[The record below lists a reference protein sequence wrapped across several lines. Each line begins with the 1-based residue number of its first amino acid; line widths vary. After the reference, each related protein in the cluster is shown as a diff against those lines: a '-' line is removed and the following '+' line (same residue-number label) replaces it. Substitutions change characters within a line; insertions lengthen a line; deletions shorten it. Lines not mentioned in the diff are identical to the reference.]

1 MMFMGELRHRAAEL
15 ALIALA
21 LAVTWAIQS
30 GRLSNAATE
39 SLDYFVRDLVQYSF
53 ASTSEETRLAVV
65 DVHEESIQ
73 QLGPWPWP
81 RERLAELSRALLDRH
96 GAALVVMD
104 IVFPDP
110 RDPRGDDALKKL
122 GLEGKVVFSE
132 VFDYNL
138 RQEPVL
144 SGQASLGLS
153 PLAFAPPGQSLD
165 VPSATTSTFNKQ
177 ITAVPKATVFM
188 G

>member
-1 MMFMGELRHRAAEL
+1 M
-15 ALIALA
+15 
-21 LAVTWAIQS
+21 
-30 GRLSNAATE
+30 
-39 SLDYFVRDLVQYSF
+39 
-53 ASTSEETRLAVV
+53 V

-81 RERLAELSRALLDRH
+81 RERLADLSRALLDRH

-104 IVFPDP
+104 MVFPYP
-110 RDPRGDDALKKL
+110 RDPQGDDALKKL

-153 PLAFAPPGQSLD
+153 PLAFAPSGQSLNI
-165 VPSATTSTFNKQ
+165 PNATSSHFYKQMSAM
-177 ITAVPKATVFM
+177 PKAT
-188 G
+188 